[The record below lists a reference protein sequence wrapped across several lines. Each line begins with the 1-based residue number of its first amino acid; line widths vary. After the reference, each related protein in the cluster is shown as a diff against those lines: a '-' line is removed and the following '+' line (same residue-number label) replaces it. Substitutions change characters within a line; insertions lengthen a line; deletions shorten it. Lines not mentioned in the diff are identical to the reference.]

1 MVYRITVK
9 GKELDIPDVIKF
21 GKSLKKALGR
31 EIIEYPLLYEG
42 TLKDLYPD
50 VPIDEH
56 WHGTVLEL
64 LKNEKRFGME
74 ELEPLCLTMVPRE
87 GIVIRKADD
96 PLSEAWKLKS
106 DKFLLEEGANMDKGK
121 VGLEMI
127 EEYYSED
134 N

>member
-1 MVYRITVK
+1 
-9 GKELDIPDVIKF
+9 
-21 GKSLKKALGR
+21 
-31 EIIEYPLLYEG
+31 
-42 TLKDLYPD
+42 
-50 VPIDEH
+50 
-56 WHGTVLEL
+56 
-64 LKNEKRFGME
+64 ME

-87 GIVIRKADD
+87 GIVSRKADD

-127 EEYYSED
+127 EEYYNED